1 MLINAML
8 IKKECTTTYFVKG
21 FPKALVLANIV
32 S

>member
-8 IKKECTTTYFVKG
+8 IKKHVMLADTIF
-21 FPKALVLANIV
+21 ALISGLELH